1 MKAVYVQ
8 KGDTLDYI
16 NPTDTVIEAGT
27 AIKMGMI
34 FGVAATDIAPGERGT
49 IATTGVWELP
59 KDASAISAGENVI
72 YDEEKDLI
80 SAMTVSEPAAVVEGE
95 QGSSDPQEVVAE
107 DISFIGVAIADAAVT
122 DSTVLV
128 KLY

>member
-16 NPTDTVIEAGT
+16 NSTDTVIEAGT

-49 IATTGVWELP
+49 IVTTGVWELP
-59 KDASAISAGENVI
+59 KDTSVITAGENVI

-80 SAMTVSEPAAVVEGE
+80 SAMTVSEPIAVVEGE
-95 QGSSDPQEVVAE
+95 QESSDPQEVATE